1 MTRPLRYDDAFVN
14 ILKDKMHEKFLG
26 LIRLK
31 VQSTTFCQ
39 KFNLQKGLLICSLV
53 DIIYGIIFLYLFIS
67 KMEEYQGNTT
77 FLIENGMAIL
87 CIFFG
92 LIGLDTALNLK
103 KIHSSVYKSWRIFF
117 TIYYIL
123 FEIAN
128 SFNSACFFIKT
139 CSFFSKFVLFL
150 IYSVINVYITKIS
163 WSFYIRLEQSHEILI
178 IHGKYLEKMINEE
191 LLKYDAT
198 RKYNPPSLINNLTTN
213 STEGNYDSNNF
224 KPGEVINSKQQ
235 QFQLYKN
242 EKQIT
247 TGGNIRESLNNNVTD
262 NKYK

>member
-39 KFNLQKGLLICSLV
+39 KFNLQKGLLICSLI
-53 DIIYGIIFLYLFIS
+53 DIIYGTIFLYLFIS
-67 KMEEYQGNTT
+67 KMKEFQGDTT
-77 FLIENGMAIL
+77 FMIENTMAIL
-87 CIFFG
+87 CLFFG

-103 KIHSSVYKSWRIFF
+103 KIHSSVYKNWRIIF
-117 TIYYIL
+117 TLYYIL

-128 SFNSACFFIKT
+128 SFNSACLFINN
-139 CSFFSKFVLFL
+139 CSFFSKLVLFI
-150 IYSVINVYITKIS
+150 IYAIINLYSSKIS
-163 WSFYIRLEQSHEILI
+163 WSFYTRLEQSHEILI

-198 RKYNPPSLINNLTTN
+198 RKYQPPSLINNLTTN
-213 STEGNYDSNNF
+213 ATPGNNDSKIH
-224 KPGEVINSKQQ
+224 KPGDGVNNKQK

-247 TGGNIRESLNNNVTD
+247 IGGNVRESLKNNV
-262 NKYK
+262 NENIYK